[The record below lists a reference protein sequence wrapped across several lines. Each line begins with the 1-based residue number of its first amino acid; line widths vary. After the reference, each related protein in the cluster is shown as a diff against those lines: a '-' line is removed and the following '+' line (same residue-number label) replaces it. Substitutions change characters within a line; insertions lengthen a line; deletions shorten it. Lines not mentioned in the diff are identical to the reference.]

1 MIPLAPALGVLRV
14 VPVWAW
20 VIAAALA
27 WGGWQR
33 HRAITA
39 TEARAQIEQTAAV
52 AQATAAA
59 EAAARASEAATADAV
74 RRAYDETRTRLAR
87 VERAAAGLRDDA
99 DRLRAAVG
107 VYAASACAPGDAAS
121 APSRTDGAS
130 VVAGRLA
137 LVVRECADALQ
148 TVAAVADRDG
158 ARLEGLQ
165 AYVRAAGLAASA
177 PE

>member
-1 MIPLAPALGVLRV
+1 MTRILATIAAVLALLL
-14 VPVWAW
+14 ALA
-20 VIAAALA
+20 VIANIAE
-27 WGGWQR
+27 R
-33 HRAITA
+33 RNTR
-39 TEARAQIEQTAAV
+39 EARAAAE
-52 AQATAAA
+52 QATQRAERAEATAVA

-137 LVVRECADALQ
+137 VVVRECAAALS

>member
-1 MIPLAPALGVLRV
+1 MLTAVFALLRG
-14 VPVWAW
+14 VPVWALA
-20 VIAAALA
+20 VAAALA

-74 RRAYDETRTRLAR
+74 RRAYDDTRTKLAR
-87 VERAAAGLRDDA
+87 VERAAADLRDDGE
-99 DRLRAAVG
+99 RLRSAVE
-107 VYAASACAPGDAAS
+107 VYASGACAPGDAAS
-121 APSRTDGAS
+121 APGRADGAS

-137 LVVRECADALQ
+137 VVVRECAAALS